1 MNEKLAK
8 ILTYVTGLIGLIGF
22 FFFIRIV
29 MAGDDPIKEDVALQ
43 NSILSPFITF
53 SIAALVAAA
62 GISVIYSLLNLFKD
76 TVALKRTLMGI
87 GVLAALLIVSY
98 AISSGDAV
106 TDQLGKVLE
115 GGEAG
120 SGSKWISALI
130 NFSFILGAI
139 GLVFFLMDFVK
150 GLVK

>member
-1 MNEKLAK
+1 MNEKLSK
-8 ILTYVTGLIGLIGF
+8 LLTYITGLIGLIGF
-22 FFFIRIV
+22 IFFIRIV
-29 MAGDDPIKEDVALQ
+29 MAGDDAITEDAALQ

-53 SIAALVAAA
+53 SIIALIATA
-62 GISVIYSLLNLFKD
+62 GIAVVYSLLNLFKD
-76 TVALKRTLMGI
+76 TAVLKRTLLGI
-87 GVLAALLIVSY
+87 GVLVVLLVVSY
-98 AISSGDAV
+98 ALASGDAV

-120 SGSKWISALI
+120 NGSKWISALI
-130 NFSFILGAI
+130 NYSFILGAI

>member
-22 FFFIRIV
+22 IFFIRIV
-29 MAGDDPIKEDVALQ
+29 MAGDEAITDDVDLQ

-53 SIAALVAAA
+53 SIIALVASA
-62 GISVIYSLLNLFKD
+62 GIAVIYSLLNLFKD
-76 TVALKRTLMGI
+76 PAVLKRTLLGVA
-87 GVLAALLIVSY
+87 VLAVLFVVSY
-98 AISSGDAV
+98 ALASGDAV
-106 TDQLGKVLE
+106 TDQLGKILE

-120 SGSKWISALI
+120 SGSKMISALI
-130 NFSFILGAI
+130 NFSFILGAV
-139 GLVFFLMDFVK
+139 GLGFFLIDFVK

>member
-8 ILTYVTGLIGLIGF
+8 ILTYVTGIIGLIGF
-22 FFFIRIV
+22 IFFIRIV
-29 MAGDDPIKEDVALQ
+29 MAGDDAIVEDEALQ
-43 NSILSPFITF
+43 NGILSPFITF
-53 SIAALVAAA
+53 SIITLAVTA
-62 GISVIYSLLNLFKD
+62 GIAVIYSLLNLFKD
-76 TVALKRTLMGI
+76 PAVLKRTLLGVA
-87 GVLAALLIVSY
+87 VLAVLFVAGY
-98 AISSGDAV
+98 AVASDGAV

-120 SGSKWISALI
+120 SGSKMISALI

-139 GLVFFLMDFVK
+139 GLGFFLFDFVK